1 MEYFG
6 INTGIPMH
14 MPMSSG
20 MLRRENIQ
28 TIPCQQINKSVPFFE
43 FEDQKN
49 GSMNYHLKEKLVQLG
64 DEQFELKQKYMNVK
78 GLHKIPDG
86 MIEIWKSNPKEFR
99 YRLQI
104 NDYSY
109 FQYHRNNGITKIG
122 IVVPG
127 SQ

>member
-1 MEYFG
+1 M
-6 INTGIPMH
+6 
-14 MPMSSG
+14 
-20 MLRRENIQ
+20 
-28 TIPCQQINKSVPFFE
+28 PFFE

-49 GSMNYHLKEKLVQLG
+49 GSMNYHLKEKLTKLG
-64 DEQFELKQKYMNVK
+64 DEQFELKQKYMNVP

-86 MIEIWKSNPKEFR
+86 RIEIWKSNPKEFR

-122 IVVPG
+122 LVMPG
-127 SQ
+127 AQQNMSES